1 MVGKDSK
8 KKAKQ
13 QASGILNKL
22 YTRMSGHPDCEVL
35 PDFYEGR
42 SFFTSGDD
50 LKGKIKIKTVIEG
63 QLIKHQGVKVSLLGM
78 ILQNPEH
85 VSYKNSQGMVIK
97 LDKNRS

>member
-1 MVGKDSK
+1 MRGYSQDKQKDVVGKDSK

-35 PDFYEGR
+35 PDYYEGR

-63 QLIKHQGVKVSLLGM
+63 
-78 ILQNPEH
+78 
-85 VSYKNSQGMVIK
+85 
-97 LDKNRS
+97 